1 MRTATINRETKETT
15 INIYLNLDEQN
26 TSRINTPIPF
36 FNHMLDAFSFYAGV
50 TLQIDAKGDMEID
63 DHHTVEDL
71 GITLGKAFKEALNDN
86 KNIIRY
92 GGSYV
97 PMDEALSRVVLDFS
111 NRPYLVFDVSF
122 TNEKV
127 GNYTLQNTIEFF
139 RAFSSEA
146 KVTLHI
152 TNLYGANDHH
162 IIESIFKA
170 FGKAIKE
177 AIAMTSLLQS
187 TKGVL

>member
-1 MRTATINRETKETT
+1 MRTATINRITKETN
-15 INIYLNLDEQN
+15 INIALNLDKSN
-26 TSRINTPIPF
+26 DSMIDTPVPF
-36 FNHMLDAFSFYAGV
+36 LNHMLEAFAFYAGISLSI
-50 TLQIDAKGDMEID
+50 TASGDMEID
-63 DHHTVEDL
+63 DHHTVEDI
-71 GITLGKAFKEALNDN
+71 GITLGQVFQKALENN
-86 KNIIRY
+86 KDINRY
-92 GGSYV
+92 GGYYI

-127 GNYTLQNTIEFF
+127 GNFTLQNTIEFF

-152 TNLYGANDHH
+152 TNLYGSNDHH
-162 IIESIFKA
+162 IIESVFKA

-177 AIAMTSLLQS
+177 AISKTDYLQS
-187 TKGVL
+187 TKGVI